1 VSYWRI
7 KEKGISPYTMAPS
20 LKKLINI
27 IPMNNGNPRYQV
39 EERVLVELRNNM
51 RPIVGIINENRYLY
65 AK

>member
-1 VSYWRI
+1 
-7 KEKGISPYTMAPS
+7 MAPS

-51 RPIVGIINENRYLY
+51 RPIVGIINENRYLH
-65 AK
+65 AKYNKSDE